1 MPFQPGEQTDVRTKL
16 AAWRVKRG
24 VTQNAM
30 AEAVGVSRA
39 TYVRLEQG
47 RNDNPP
53 VRLLVNCA
61 IALGCELDDLIEDE
75 WRAWYTPAG
84 IPPSSPPSTLWTAE
98 GEPAT
103 RREREAGRR

>member
-1 MPFQPGEQTDVRTKL
+1 MPFAPGEQTDVRTKL
-16 AAWRVKRG
+16 AARRVKRR
-24 VTQNAM
+24 VTQNAL

-53 VRLLVNCA
+53 LRLLVNCA
-61 IALGCELDDLIEDE
+61 IALDCELEDLIEDE

-84 IPPSSPPSTLWTAE
+84 LAPTTPPNFSVGS
-98 GEPAT
+98 
-103 RREREAGRR
+103 